1 MRLFEDKLRNTIE
14 HKTSSKAMFTYLDES
29 SHSKAEYLRKLLNRF
44 FETFNL
50 NSTPEETKEIYQR
63 IKSNNDEFHSAFF
76 ELMIHFILI
85 NQGYELEIHPTLDNC
100 SKKPDFLVKHKNGE
114 NFYLELVTVQDVSGC
129 KHIEQ
134 VNDVFFSKPT

>member
-50 NSTPEETKEIYQR
+50 ADSSSKCNSIKTSHNFTRR
-63 IKSNNDEFHSAFF
+63 IPA
-76 ELMIHFILI
+76 
-85 NQGYELEIHPTLDNC
+85 
-100 SKKPDFLVKHKNGE
+100 
-114 NFYLELVTVQDVSGC
+114 
-129 KHIEQ
+129 
-134 VNDVFFSKPT
+134 